1 MNFAAQLF
9 YSSYLSERLE
19 RLYSP
24 RPALKDSEENDPF
37 WQRWEITTSSPQD
50 PPDLSSTQ
58 ISPVETDLLSS
69 QSLEVEQ
76 TLTASEPL
84 SSAASITPPQTN
96 TPSNPPSPPLTP
108 PPQEQKSTTPTSRP
122 PDPRLA
128 ALVPS
133 DHRLSPQTVFAQTSS
148 SSSRSAA
155 EMTSSSSS
163 SSSISPSSSSSS
175 SAPASCRGVLL
186 PTFQVL
192 IDFLLRLFVYVVLL
206 FVQREELQLGP
217 SHPGSSYKCGPVSNG
232 AAGRRPTLI
241 EPERLKDFGE
251 EELLNGD
258 VRVHNTKVTGVPEIM
273 LMDPP
278 KTRRVSEFRIVP
290 RPPVQYLRFE
300 DISAAAFRIQ
310 TGIQKTPCTYSR
322 LSKQYGMEIYL
333 KKEHLHYTGS
343 VKERGALYLLA
354 SLTQEQ
360 QRKGVI
366 VATDCN
372 FSMAVAHHAVELKI
386 PVFVIMPSCCSS
398 PRLRIYRD
406 YGAMVISYGSTGHDS
421 QNHARHL
428 AKENGYLYLEE
439 DESATYLAGLGTVG
453 MEIYEQVSKLDA
465 VVVPAAGQYGLL
477 AGTAAAVKHLNSQIV
492 VIGVEPEGFPLLL
505 QSLKTDSPVKDMHS
519 NPNRKLY
526 GDLMERS
533 LGVNTFQLA
542 KKLVDRV
549 ISVSEEDSLVAM
561 LRFQEFERST
571 VDTEGAM
578 GLAAILAGQLP
589 ELRGK
594 KVAVVVS
601 SANMELEL
609 VRQCVDRALVLDD
622 RVSKFSVQL
631 GEWPGDMAKLLDV
644 LSREDVRL
652 LDVCHRRHGD
662 KSDLFKAKVECVVET
677 RDKTQSAQ
685 LRKTLTERYPSLCW
699 LDR

>member
-37 WQRWEITTSSPQD
+37 WQR
-50 PPDLSSTQ
+50 
-58 ISPVETDLLSS
+58 
-69 QSLEVEQ
+69 
-76 TLTASEPL
+76 
-84 SSAASITPPQTN
+84 
-96 TPSNPPSPPLTP
+96 
-108 PPQEQKSTTPTSRP
+108 
-122 PDPRLA
+122 
-128 ALVPS
+128 
-133 DHRLSPQTVFAQTSS
+133 
-148 SSSRSAA
+148 
-155 EMTSSSSS
+155 
-163 SSSISPSSSSSS
+163 
-175 SAPASCRGVLL
+175 
-186 PTFQVL
+186 
-192 IDFLLRLFVYVVLL
+192 
-206 FVQREELQLGP
+206 EELQLGP

-232 AAGRRPTLI
+232 TAGRRPTLI

-273 LMDPP
+273 LMEPP

-477 AGTAAAVKHLNSQIV
+477 AGTAAAIKHLNSQIV

-526 GDLMERS
+526 GGESRL
-533 LGVNTFQLA
+533 
-542 KKLVDRV
+542 
-549 ISVSEEDSLVAM
+549 
-561 LRFQEFERST
+561 
-571 VDTEGAM
+571 
-578 GLAAILAGQLP
+578 ILIL
-589 ELRGK
+589 
-594 KVAVVVS
+594 
-601 SANMELEL
+601 
-609 VRQCVDRALVLDD
+609 
-622 RVSKFSVQL
+622 
-631 GEWPGDMAKLLDV
+631 
-644 LSREDVRL
+644 
-652 LDVCHRRHGD
+652 
-662 KSDLFKAKVECVVET
+662 
-677 RDKTQSAQ
+677 
-685 LRKTLTERYPSLCW
+685 
-699 LDR
+699 

>member
-37 WQRWEITTSSPQD
+37 WQR
-50 PPDLSSTQ
+50 
-58 ISPVETDLLSS
+58 
-69 QSLEVEQ
+69 
-76 TLTASEPL
+76 
-84 SSAASITPPQTN
+84 
-96 TPSNPPSPPLTP
+96 
-108 PPQEQKSTTPTSRP
+108 
-122 PDPRLA
+122 
-128 ALVPS
+128 
-133 DHRLSPQTVFAQTSS
+133 
-148 SSSRSAA
+148 
-155 EMTSSSSS
+155 
-163 SSSISPSSSSSS
+163 
-175 SAPASCRGVLL
+175 
-186 PTFQVL
+186 
-192 IDFLLRLFVYVVLL
+192 
-206 FVQREELQLGP
+206 EELRLGP
-217 SHPGSSYKCGPVSNG
+217 SQPGSSYKPGPVSNG
-232 AAGRRPTLI
+232 TAGRRPTLI

-251 EELLNGD
+251 EDLLNGD
-258 VRVHNTKVTGVPEIM
+258 VKLHDIKVVGGPEIT
-273 LMDPP
+273 LTEPP
-278 KTRRVSEFRIVP
+278 KTRRVSEFRIIS
-290 RPPVQYLRFE
+290 RPQAQFLRFE
-300 DISAAAFRIQ
+300 DISAAAFSIQ
-310 TGIQKTPCTYSR
+310 SGIQKTPCTYSR

-343 VKERGALYLLA
+343 VKERGALYLLT
-354 SLTQEQ
+354 SLTQDQ

-406 YGAMVISYGSTGHDS
+406 YGAMVISYGSTSHDS

-439 DESATYLAGLGTVG
+439 DESAPYLAGLGTVG
-453 MEIYEQVSKLDA
+453 MEIYEQVAKLDA
-465 VVVPAAGQYGLL
+465 VVIPAAGQYGLL
-477 AGTAAAVKHLNSQIV
+477 AGTAAAIKHLNSRIL
-492 VIGVEPEGFPLLL
+492 VIGIEPEGFPLLL
-505 QSLKTDSPVKDMHS
+505 QSLKTDSPIKDMHS
-519 NPNRKLY
+519 NPNKKLY

-533 LGVNTFQLA
+533 LGGNTFQLA
-542 KKLVDRV
+542 KKLVDKV

-622 RVSKFSVQL
+622 RVSKFSVEL

-685 LRKTLTERYPSLCW
+685 LRKTLSERYASICW

>member
-1 MNFAAQLF
+1 MNFAAQFF

-24 RPALKDSEENDPF
+24 RPALKRSEENDPF
-37 WQRWEITTSSPQD
+37 WQRCP
-50 PPDLSSTQ
+50 
-58 ISPVETDLLSS
+58 
-69 QSLEVEQ
+69 
-76 TLTASEPL
+76 
-84 SSAASITPPQTN
+84 
-96 TPSNPPSPPLTP
+96 
-108 PPQEQKSTTPTSRP
+108 
-122 PDPRLA
+122 
-128 ALVPS
+128 
-133 DHRLSPQTVFAQTSS
+133 
-148 SSSRSAA
+148 
-155 EMTSSSSS
+155 
-163 SSSISPSSSSSS
+163 
-175 SAPASCRGVLL
+175 APFKGGQL
-186 PTFQVL
+186 PTFQALVDL
-192 IDFLLRLFVYVVLL
+192 LLRLVLYLFLL
-206 FVQREELQLGP
+206 FVDRDELRLGP
-217 SHPGSSYKCGPVSNG
+217 GLPGGPPKCGLVSNG
-232 AAGRRPTLI
+232 TTCGRSTLI

-251 EELLNGD
+251 EELVNGNIR
-258 VRVHNTKVTGVPEIM
+258 VRGTKAFGDAEIK
-273 LMDPP
+273 LKEPP
-278 KTRRVSEFRIVP
+278 KIRRLSEFRIVP
-290 RPPVQYLRFE
+290 RPIIEYLCFE
-300 DISAAAFRIQ
+300 DISAAGFRIQ
-310 TGIQKTPCTYSR
+310 AVIQKTPCTYSR

-343 VKERGALYLLA
+343 VKERGVLYLLT
-354 SLTQEQ
+354 SLSQAQ

-366 VATDCN
+366 VASDCN

-406 YGAMVISYGSTGHDS
+406 YGAMVISYGSTSRDS
-421 QNHARHL
+421 QTHACHL
-428 AKENGYLYLEE
+428 ATENGYLYLEE
-439 DESATYLAGLGTVG
+439 NESAPYLAGLGTVG
-453 MEIYEQVSKLDA
+453 MEIFDQVSKLDA

-477 AGTAAAVKHLNSQIV
+477 AGTAAAIKHLNSKIL
-492 VIGVEPEGFPLLL
+492 VIGIEPEGFPLLQ
-505 QSLKTDSPVKDMHS
+505 QSLKADGPIKDMNT
-519 NPNRKLY
+519 NPNKKLY
-526 GDLMERS
+526 GDLMARS

-542 KKLVDRV
+542 KKLVDKV
-549 ISVSEEDSLVAM
+549 VSVSEADALVAM

-589 ELRGK
+589 ELKGK

-652 LDVCHRRHGD
+652 LDVCHRRQSE

-677 RDKTQSAQ
+677 RDKNQSIQ
-685 LRKTLTERYPSLCW
+685 LRKVLSERYPSINW
-699 LDR
+699 LER

>member
-24 RPALKDSEENDPF
+24 KPALKDSEENDPF
-37 WQRWEITTSSPQD
+37 WQRWEI
-50 PPDLSSTQ
+50 
-58 ISPVETDLLSS
+58 I
-69 QSLEVEQ
+69 
-76 TLTASEPL
+76 ACHPL
-84 SSAASITPPQTN
+84 M
-96 TPSNPPSPPLTP
+96 L
-108 PPQEQKSTTPTSRP
+108 
-122 PDPRLA
+122 
-128 ALVPS
+128 
-133 DHRLSPQTVFAQTSS
+133 QTSS
-148 SSSRSAA
+148 LPRSS
-155 EMTSSSSS
+155 
-163 SSSISPSSSSSS
+163 
-175 SAPASCRGVLL
+175 L
-186 PTFQVL
+186 
-192 IDFLLRLFVYVVLL
+192 
-206 FVQREELQLGP
+206 
-217 SHPGSSYKCGPVSNG
+217 NG
-232 AAGRRPTLI
+232 IAVRRPTLI

-258 VRVHNTKVTGVPEIM
+258 VKVHETKVVGASEIM
-273 LMDPP
+273 LMNPP
-278 KTRRVSEFRIVP
+278 KTRRLSEFRIVP
-290 RPPVQYLRFE
+290 RPPIQYLRFE

-343 VKERGALYLLA
+343 VKERGVLYLLS
-354 SLTQEQ
+354 SLTQQ

-372 FSMAVAHHAVELKI
+372 FSMAVAHHAVELKV

-428 AKENGYLYLEE
+428 ANENGYLYLEE
-439 DESATYLAGLGTVG
+439 DECPAYLAGLGTVG
-453 MEIYEQVSKLDA
+453 MEIYEQVPKLDA
-465 VVVPAAGQYGLL
+465 VVIPAAGQYGLL
-477 AGTAAAVKHLNSQIV
+477 AGTAAAIKHLNSQIL

-505 QSLKTDSPVKDMHS
+505 QSLKTDGPIKDMHT
-519 NPNRKLY
+519 NPNKKLY

-533 LGVNTFQLA
+533 LGVNTFELA
-542 KKLVDRV
+542 KKLVDKV
-549 ISVSEEDSLVAM
+549 ISVSEENSLVAM

-571 VDTEGAM
+571 VDTEGAI

-589 ELRGK
+589 ELRGRRW
-594 KVAVVVS
+594 VLCI
-601 SANMELEL
+601 NIL
-609 VRQCVDRALVLDD
+609 QCVDRALVLDD
-622 RVSKFSVQL
+622 RVSKFTVQL

-644 LSREDVRL
+644 LSREDVRAN
-652 LDVCHRRHGD
+652 C
-662 KSDLFKAKVECVVET
+662 VECVVET
-677 RDKTQSAQ
+677 RDKTQSVQ
-685 LRKTLTERYPSLCW
+685 LRKTLSERYPSICW

>member
-24 RPALKDSEENDPF
+24 KPALKDSEENDPF
-37 WQRWEITTSSPQD
+37 WQR
-50 PPDLSSTQ
+50 
-58 ISPVETDLLSS
+58 
-69 QSLEVEQ
+69 
-76 TLTASEPL
+76 
-84 SSAASITPPQTN
+84 
-96 TPSNPPSPPLTP
+96 
-108 PPQEQKSTTPTSRP
+108 
-122 PDPRLA
+122 
-128 ALVPS
+128 
-133 DHRLSPQTVFAQTSS
+133 
-148 SSSRSAA
+148 
-155 EMTSSSSS
+155 
-163 SSSISPSSSSSS
+163 
-175 SAPASCRGVLL
+175 
-186 PTFQVL
+186 
-192 IDFLLRLFVYVVLL
+192 
-206 FVQREELQLGP
+206 EELHLGP
-217 SHPGSSYKCGPVSNG
+217 SQPSGSYKCGSVCNG
-232 AAGRRPTLI
+232 TAVRRPTLI

-258 VRVHNTKVTGVPEIM
+258 VKVYETKVVGGPEIM
-273 LMDPP
+273 LMNPP
-278 KTRRVSEFRIVP
+278 KTRRLSEFRIVP
-290 RPPVQYLRFE
+290 RPPIQYLRFE

-343 VKERGALYLLA
+343 VKERGVLYLLS
-354 SLTQEQ
+354 SLTQ
-360 QRKGVI
+360 RRGVI
-366 VATDCN
+366 VSTDCN
-372 FSMAVAHHAVELKI
+372 FSMAVAHHAVELKV

-439 DESATYLAGLGTVG
+439 DESPAYLSGLGTVG
-453 MEIYEQVSKLDA
+453 MEIYEQVPKLDA
-465 VVVPAAGQYGLL
+465 VVIPAAGQYGLL
-477 AGTAAAVKHLNSQIV
+477 AGTAAAIKHLNSQIL

-505 QSLKTDSPVKDMHS
+505 QSLKTDGPIKDMHS
-519 NPNRKLY
+519 NPNKKLY
-526 GDLMERS
+526 GGKLITFLYLPNLSCRI
-533 LGVNTFQLA
+533 VN
-542 KKLVDRV
+542 
-549 ISVSEEDSLVAM
+549 EDSLVAM

-594 KVAVVVS
+594 KWSEFSNS
-601 SANMELEL
+601 SPL

-644 LSREDVRL
+644 LSREDVKG
-652 LDVCHRRHGD
+652 V
-662 KSDLFKAKVECVVET
+662 VECVVET
-677 RDKTQSAQ
+677 RDKTQSSQ
-685 LRKTLTERYPSLCW
+685 LRKTLSERYPSICW
-699 LDR
+699 LGR

>member
-1 MNFAAQLF
+1 MV
-9 YSSYLSERLE
+9 
-19 RLYSP
+19 P
-24 RPALKDSEENDPF
+24 RK
-37 WQRWEITTSSPQD
+37 
-50 PPDLSSTQ
+50 
-58 ISPVETDLLSS
+58 
-69 QSLEVEQ
+69 
-76 TLTASEPL
+76 
-84 SSAASITPPQTN
+84 
-96 TPSNPPSPPLTP
+96 PSPPAP
-108 PPQEQKSTTPTSRP
+108 
-122 PDPRLA
+122 
-128 ALVPS
+128 
-133 DHRLSPQTVFAQTSS
+133 
-148 SSSRSAA
+148 SRSPA
-155 EMTSSSSS
+155 EMAS
-163 SSSISPSSSSSS
+163 SSSISPSSPLPSSSSAPAPSRSSSSS
-175 SAPASCRGVLL
+175 SAPAPFREELL
-186 PTFQVL
+186 PTFQALVNL
-192 IDFLLRLFVYVVLL
+192 LLRLVLYLIFL
-206 FVQREELQLGP
+206 FVPRDELHLGP
-217 SHPGSSYKCGPVSNG
+217 SQPGGSYKCGLISNG
-232 AAGRRPTLI
+232 TAGRRPTLI

-251 EELLNGD
+251 EDLVNGD
-258 VRVHNTKVTGVPEIM
+258 VKVYSTKVMGGPEIM
-273 LMDPP
+273 LMEPP
-278 KTRRVSEFRIVP
+278 KTRRLSEFRIVP
-290 RPPVQYLRFE
+290 RPLVQYLRFE

-310 TGIQKTPCTYSR
+310 TGIQRTPCTYSR

-343 VKERGALYLLA
+343 VKERGVLYLLT
-354 SLTQEQ
+354 SLTQAQ

-406 YGAMVISYGSTGHDS
+406 YGAMVISYGSTSYDS

-428 AKENGYLYLEE
+428 ATENGYLYLEE
-439 DESATYLAGLGTVG
+439 DESPAYLAGLGTVG

-477 AGTAAAVKHLNSQIV
+477 AGTAVAIKHLNPQIL
-492 VIGVEPEGFPLLL
+492 VIGIEPESFPLLL
-505 QSLKTDSPVKDMHS
+505 QSLKTDGPIKDMRS
-519 NPNRKLY
+519 NPNKKLY

-533 LGVNTFQLA
+533 LGVNTFHLA
-542 KKLVDRV
+542 KKLVDKV
-549 ISVSEEDSLVAM
+549 ISVSEEDALVAM

-652 LDVCHRRHGD
+652 LDVCHRRQSD
-662 KSDLFKAKVECVVET
+662 KSDLFKSKVECVVET
-677 RDKTQSAQ
+677 RDKTQSTQ
-685 LRKTLTERYPSLCW
+685 LRKTLSERYPSICW
-699 LDR
+699 LGR

>member
-1 MNFAAQLF
+1 MNFAAQFF

-24 RPALKDSEENDPF
+24 RPSLKDSEENDPF
-37 WQRWEITTSSPQD
+37 WE
-50 PPDLSSTQ
+50 
-58 ISPVETDLLSS
+58 
-69 QSLEVEQ
+69 
-76 TLTASEPL
+76 
-84 SSAASITPPQTN
+84 
-96 TPSNPPSPPLTP
+96 
-108 PPQEQKSTTPTSRP
+108 
-122 PDPRLA
+122 
-128 ALVPS
+128 
-133 DHRLSPQTVFAQTSS
+133 
-148 SSSRSAA
+148 
-155 EMTSSSSS
+155 
-163 SSSISPSSSSSS
+163 
-175 SAPASCRGVLL
+175 
-186 PTFQVL
+186 
-192 IDFLLRLFVYVVLL
+192 
-206 FVQREELQLGP
+206 REELCLGS
-217 SHPGSSYKCGPVSNG
+217 SHPGSSFKAFSNG
-232 AAGRRPTLI
+232 TAGRRPTLI

-258 VRVHNTKVTGVPEIM
+258 AKVHDTKVLESPEFV
-273 LMDPP
+273 LMEPP
-278 KTRRVSEFRIVP
+278 KTRRISEFRIVP
-290 RPPVQYLRFE
+290 RQAPEFLRFE

-333 KKEHLHYTGS
+333 KKELLHYTGS
-343 VKERGALYLLA
+343 VKERGVLYLLT

-406 YGAMVISYGSTGHDS
+406 YGAMVISYGSTGPDS
-421 QNHARHL
+421 QKHARHL
-428 AKENGYLYLEE
+428 ASENGYLYLEE
-439 DESATYLAGLGTVG
+439 DESAAYLAGLGTVG
-453 MEIYEQVSKLDA
+453 MEIFEQVLKLDA
-465 VVVPAAGQYGLL
+465 VIVPAAGQYGLL
-477 AGTAAAVKHLNSQIV
+477 TGTAAAIKHLSPKIL
-492 VIGVEPEGFPLLL
+492 VIGVEPESFPLLL
-505 QSLKTDSPVKDMHS
+505 QSLKTDSPVKDLHS
-519 NPNRKLY
+519 NPNKKLY
-526 GDLMERS
+526 GDLVERS
-533 LGVNTFQLA
+533 LGENTFQLA
-542 KKLVDRV
+542 KKYVDKV

-561 LRFQEFERST
+561 LRFQEFERAT

-601 SANMELEL
+601 SANMDLEL

-631 GEWPGDMAKLLDV
+631 GEWPGDMAKLLDF

-652 LDVCHRRHGD
+652 LDVCHRRQGD
-662 KSDLFKAKVECVVET
+662 KTDLFKAKVECVVET
-677 RDKTQSAQ
+677 RDRTQSAQ
-685 LRKTLTERYPSLCW
+685 LRKTLGERYPSVCW
-699 LDR
+699 LER

>member
-24 RPALKDSEENDPF
+24 RLALKDSEENDPF
-37 WQRWEITTSSPQD
+37 WQRWEITSCSPLD
-50 PPDLSSTQ
+50 PPDFSPNQRSSLTQ
-58 ISPVETDLLSS
+58 LRPVETDLPST
-69 QSLEVEQ
+69 QSLEIPNSV
-76 TLTASEPL
+76 PL
-84 SSAASITPPQTN
+84 SSLPPPPPLSLQPTLTN
-96 TPSNPPSPPLTP
+96 TPSNPPSLSLPTPPDLNHKGKSTQTTTCLPNPCLAAAIPKSRTYELPSNKPPAQSRPSAETANSSTIFQSSSLTP
-108 PPQEQKSTTPTSRP
+108 APYRGEHHLTFQ
-122 PDPRLA
+122 
-128 ALVPS
+128 ALV
-133 DHRLSPQTVFAQTSS
+133 DLLLHL
-148 SSSRSAA
+148 
-155 EMTSSSSS
+155 
-163 SSSISPSSSSSS
+163 
-175 SAPASCRGVLL
+175 VLY
-186 PTFQVL
+186 L
-192 IDFLLRLFVYVVLL
+192 ILL
-206 FVQREELQLGP
+206 FVPREELRLGP
-217 SHPGSSYKCGPVSNG
+217 SQPNSSYKCGPLNNG
-232 AAGRRPTLI
+232 TAGRRPTLI

-251 EELLNGD
+251 EDLVNGD
-258 VRVHNTKVTGVPEIM
+258 VKVYETKVMGGPEIM

-278 KTRRVSEFRIVP
+278 KTRRFSEFRVVP
-290 RPPVQYLRFE
+290 KPHYLRFE

-310 TGIQKTPCTYSR
+310 TGIQKTPCT
-322 LSKQYGMEIYL
+322 
-333 KKEHLHYTGS
+333 
-343 VKERGALYLLA
+343 
-354 SLTQEQ
+354 EQ

-366 VATDCN
+366 VANDCN
-372 FSMAVAHHAVELKI
+372 FSMAVAHHSVELNI
-386 PVFVIMPSCCSS
+386 PVFVIMPSCCSL

-406 YGAMVISYGSTGHDS
+406 YGAMVISYGSTNHDS
-421 QNHARHL
+421 QNHACHL

-439 DESATYLAGLGTVG
+439 SVLLIVTVFTQRLQYVCLEESAAYLAGLGTVG
-453 MEIYEQVSKLDA
+453 MEIFEQVPKLDA

-477 AGTAAAVKHLNSQIV
+477 AGTAAAIKHLNPQV
-492 VIGVEPEGFPLLL
+492 LVIGIEPEGFPLLL
-505 QSLKTDSPVKDMHS
+505 QSLKTDSPVKDIHS
-519 NPNRKLY
+519 NPNKKLY

-542 KKLVDRV
+542 KKLVDKV
-549 ISVSEEDSLVAM
+549 ISVSEENSLVAM

-652 LDVCHRRHGD
+652 LDVCHRRQSD
-662 KSDLFKAKVECVVET
+662 KSDFLKAKVECVVET
-677 RDKTQSAQ
+677 RDKAQSVQ
-685 LRKTLTERYPSLCW
+685 LRKTLSERYPSICW